1 MAVGAWTPVAATNAA
16 AEEGE
21 PKKQNRAAAELATV
35 QVTATLQAEDASKIA
50 APVTIVGPEKLQQ
63 NALTPIEALRGQAGA
78 FVQQTTPG
86 QSAVFVRSAKG
97 SEVLHLVDGFR
108 LNSAIFRNAPN
119 QYFSLV
125 DGQNLDRIELLRG
138 ASAGLYGSDAMGG
151 VVHMIS
157 RNPLDLSPNSSE
169 SSVRLRA
176 DSGEDMM
183 LAHVSSAWRGEQFAM
198 LLAVTSVDTDG
209 RRIGGGD
216 NPPQSDF
223 TSLAGSLRL
232 GLDAGDAGRFGLTLQ
247 SVRQPNTPRH
257 DELVPG
263 FGQTTPASVVAVFEP
278 QERQFAQ
285 FTHSA
290 DVDALG
296 FDVLNWQIGSQY
308 IIDDRRTRATGSFSE
323 ARERNRD
330 RLNGASFTL
339 SRTDDE
345 VHGFSV
351 GTEYYDDTV
360 NASRVNTNINTGAQS
375 NAVPRFAN
383 GASERSVA
391 LYAIDDWR
399 INERWD
405 VVLSARYSDFKT
417 ELPQSGSTPRVVV
430 DPDAFSGHVGASFA
444 LTDDTR
450 LVANIGRGF
459 RAPNVFDLG
468 AFGDRPGNRFSIPNP
483 DLGPERVLGTD
494 IGIKHD
500 NGNVGFEAYLWES
513 RFTDKIV
520 SALTGETTPSGRL
533 IVQNRNAARAKSH
546 GVEFGGHWKANDNI
560 TARASINYT
569 RGTETLAGVTSDGD
583 RIPPLTVDALVDWQA
598 TDTLLVTFSGMSADR
613 QARLSDRDL
622 TDPRINPDGTPG
634 WTRWDI
640 AARYAFNDTLDLL
653 GRIDNLAD
661 HNYREHGSGI
671 NATGRNFTVGV
682 DVRF

>member
-1 MAVGAWTPVAATNAA
+1 MIAPVLG
-16 AEEGE
+16 EETLSDE
-21 PKKQNRAAAELATV
+21 ASKPKRRKAAAELATV

-50 APVTIVGPEKLQQ
+50 APVTVVGAERLQQ
-63 NALTPIEALRGQAGA
+63 NALTPIEALRGQPGA

-86 QSAVFVRSAKG
+86 QSAVFVRGAKG

-138 ASAGLYGSDAMGG
+138 SSAGLYGSDAMGG
-151 VVHMIS
+151 VVHLIS
-157 RNPLDLSPNSSE
+157 RDPLDLAPNTSE
-169 SSVRLRA
+169 GTVRMRA

-183 LAHVSSAWRGEQFAM
+183 LGHVSNALRWDRLAVQI
-198 LLAVTSVDTDG
+198 AVTSVDTDG
-209 RRIGGGD
+209 RRIGSGEQR
-216 NPPQSDF
+216 PHSDF
-223 TSLAGSLRL
+223 SSLAGSARV
-232 GLDAGDAGRFGLTLQ
+232 GFDTGDAGRFGLNLQ
-247 SVRQPNTPRH
+247 TVRQPNTPRH

-263 FGQTTPASVVAVFEP
+263 FGQTTAASAVAVFEP

-285 FTHSA
+285 FTHSTE
-290 DVDALG
+290 VDLLG
-296 FDVLNWQIGSQY
+296 FDQLNWQIGSQY
-308 IIDDRRTRATGSFSE
+308 IIDDRRTRNTGSSSE

-330 RLNGASFTL
+330 RLNGTSFTL
-339 SRTDDE
+339 SRVDDE

-351 GTEYYDDTV
+351 GAEYYDDKV
-360 NASRVNTNINTGAQS
+360 NSSRVNTNVNSGAQTV
-375 NAVPRFAN
+375 AAPRFPN
-383 GASERSVA
+383 GATERSSA

-405 VVLSARYSDFKT
+405 VVLSGRYSDFEVK
-417 ELPQSGSTPRVVV
+417 LPASGTMPQVVV
-430 DPDAFSGHVGASFA
+430 APNAFSGNVGASYA
-444 LTDDTR
+444 VTDDTR

-468 AFGDRPGNRFSIPNP
+468 VFGDRPGNRFSIPNP
-483 DLGPERVLGTD
+483 DLGPERIIGTD

-500 NGNVGFEAYLWES
+500 TGSFGVEAFIWES

-520 SALTGETTPSGRL
+520 SALTGAVTPGGRL
-533 IVQNRNAARAKSH
+533 VVQNQNAARAKSY
-546 GVEFGGHWKANDNI
+546 GVELGTHWQINDAI
-560 TARASINYT
+560 STRAAINLT

-583 RIPPLTVDALVDWQA
+583 RIAPLTFDVLVDWQL
-598 TDTLLVTFSGMSADR
+598 TDALLVSFGGMSSGR
-613 QARLSDRDL
+613 QDRLSARDI

-640 AARYAFNDTLDLL
+640 AARYAITPSFDVL
-653 GRIDNLAD
+653 GRIDNIAD

-671 NATGRNFTVGV
+671 NATGRNFLVGM
-682 DVRF
+682 DFRY